1 MCPVLILYVLI
12 GKNEGTIA
20 SKDNTIRVLYIGGPE
35 TINQIQAAQNYINSS
50 YDENYE
56 LPDGY
61 HLQIIYGDP
70 KVWQA

>member
-1 MCPVLILYVLI
+1 MCPVLILCVLI
-12 GKNEGTIA
+12 GKNEGTN
-20 SKDNTIRVLYIGGPE
+20 DNTIRVLYIGGPE
-35 TINQIQAAQNYINSS
+35 TINQTQAAQNYINSS

-61 HLQIIYGDP
+61 HLQIIYGDS